1 MECFILNKLGPT
13 NFYSC
18 IKVNLKYAIECSCTP
33 APCHTYILKS
43 CPPKMMALGD
53 ETFGG
58 YLDMWVEPWWILV
71 PYNRG
76 HREIPN
82 SFYHV
87 STKREVFCCEEGR
100 GTSPECNHPCDL
112 MLDFVA
118 SRAGKNKCCLS
129 YMVRGY
135 SLCGPNWQASYVP
148 FFFFWLFSP
157 SINILRF
164 IHVVACIVRFV
175 HYWMYFI
182 SWLLQYF
189 LLHWSVSE
197 HWDYFWYLAIIVK
210 LLYAHLCSS
219 LCIDIYFPFP

>member
-33 APCHTYILKS
+33 APCHVYTLKS

-71 PYNRG
+71 PYKRG

-100 GTSPECNHPCDL
+100 GTSPECNHPCDF

-118 SRAGKNKCCLS
+118 SRAGKNICL
-129 YMVRGY
+129 
-135 SLCGPNWQASYVP
+135 LLKLHGP
-148 FFFFWLFSP
+148 WLFIMWAKLT
-157 SINILRF
+157 SIICTLLF
-164 IHVVACIVRFV
+164 FLAFFTQHKYFEIHPCCC
-175 HYWMYFI
+175 MYSSFC
-182 SWLLQYF
+182 SFLNVFYF
-189 LLHWSVSE
+189 LATPVFFNPLIS
-197 HWDYFWYLAIIVK
+197 
-210 LLYAHLCSS
+210 
-219 LCIDIYFPFP
+219 